1 MRRWSTVALAVL
13 MLLATDAL
21 ARGRKGH
28 LVIDSMT
35 EGAKVYVDG
44 KLVGKTPIEKPIPLR
59 PGKHRLK
66 ATKAGHST
74 LEMQFKIRARKKT
87 EMMVE
92 LLPFSGLVKFSANID
107 GAEVYVDNKLIGH
120 TPLIRDVVAGDHK
133 VLILK
138 EGYNDFESDINVKAG
153 EKMFVEGSLTPF
165 KDISPEV
172 LAMAKA
178 EEEKKKQEEALA
190 RELAETGTVAT
201 APPWYADL
209 YKKWWVWAIAG
220 AVVVTAVTIPL
231 AMSGG
236 GEQAGLH
243 RHDDSPNTTI
253 DIRQ

>member
-1 MRRWSTVALAVL
+1 MRRWSTAALAVL
-13 MLLATDAL
+13 MLLAADAG

-44 KLVGKTPIEKPIPLR
+44 ELVGKTPIEKPIPLR
-59 PGKHRLK
+59 PGRHKLK

-74 LEMQFKIRARKKT
+74 LELQFKIRARKKT

-92 LLPFSGLVKFSANID
+92 LLPFSGLVKFSANIE
-107 GAEVYVDNKLIGH
+107 GAEVYVDNNLIGH
-120 TPLIRDVVAGDHK
+120 TPLIRDVVAGDHQ

-138 EGYNDFESDINVKAG
+138 EGYNDFESKINVKAG
-153 EKMFVEGSLTPF
+153 EKMFVEGRLTPF
-165 KDISPEV
+165 KDISPEI

-178 EEEKKKQEEALA
+178 QEEKQQQEEALA
-190 RELAETGTVAT
+190 RELAETGTVEV

-220 AVVVTAVTIPL
+220 AVVVTAVTVPL

-236 GEQAGLH
+236 GEQGGLH
-243 RHDDSPNTTI
+243 RHDDSPHTII

>member
-1 MRRWSTVALAVL
+1 MYRWSTAALVVL
-13 MLLATDAL
+13 MLLATGSYAG
-21 ARGRKGH
+21 GRKGH

-35 EGAKVYVDG
+35 EGAKVYIDG

-59 PGKHRLK
+59 PGNHKLK
-66 ATKAGHST
+66 ATKAGYST
-74 LEMQFKIRARKKT
+74 MELQFKIKARKKT

-120 TPLIRDVVAGDHK
+120 TPLIRDIVAGDHK

-178 EEEKKKQEEALA
+178 QEEKKQEDEALA
-190 RELAETGTVAT
+190 RELAETVKVEA

-209 YKKWWVWAIAG
+209 YKQWWVWAIAG
-220 AVVVTAVTIPL
+220 AVVVTAVTVPL

-236 GEQAGLH
+236 GEQGGLH
-243 RHDDSPNTTI
+243 RHDDSPHTTI

>member
-1 MRRWSTVALAVL
+1 MHRWSTAALAVL
-13 MLLATDAL
+13 MLLALDAF
-21 ARGRKGH
+21 ARGRKGY

-44 KLVGKTPIEKPIPLR
+44 KLVGKTPFDKPIPLR
-59 PGKHRLK
+59 PGKHKLK

-74 LEMQFKIRARKKT
+74 LELNFKIRARKKT

-92 LLPFSGLVKFSANID
+92 LLPFSGLVKFTANID
-107 GAEVYVDNKLIGH
+107 GAEVYVDNKLLGH

-138 EGYNDFESDINVKAG
+138 EGYNDFASDINVKAG
-153 EKMFVEGSLTPF
+153 EKMFVEGRLTPF

-178 EEEKKKQEEALA
+178 QEEKQQQEEALA
-190 RELAETGTVAT
+190 RELAETGTVEA
-201 APPWYADL
+201 APPWYAGL
-209 YKKWWVWAIAG
+209 HKKWWVWAIAG
-220 AVVVTAVTIPL
+220 AVVVTAVTVPL

-236 GEQAGLH
+236 GEQGGLH
-243 RHDDSPNTTI
+243 RHDDSPHTII

>member
-1 MRRWSTVALAVL
+1 MRRWSTAALMVL
-13 MLLATDAL
+13 MLLATGAS
-21 ARGRKGH
+21 ARGRQGH

-44 KLVGKTPIEKPIPLR
+44 KLVGKTPIEQPVPLR

-66 ATKAGHST
+66 ATKAGYGT
-74 LEMQFKIRARKKT
+74 LELQFKIKARKKT
-87 EMMVE
+87 ELMVE

-107 GAEVYVDNKLIGH
+107 GAEVYVDNKLLGH
-120 TPLIRDVVAGDHK
+120 TPLIRDIVAGDHK

-138 EGYNDFESDINVKAG
+138 EGYNDFASDINVKAG
-153 EKMFVEGSLTPF
+153 EKMFVEGNLTPF

-178 EEEKKKQEEALA
+178 QEEKQQQEEALA
-190 RELAETGTVAT
+190 RELAENVKVEA
-201 APPWYADL
+201 APPWYAGL

-220 AVVVTAVTIPL
+220 AVVVTAVTVPL

-236 GEQAGLH
+236 GEQSGLH
-243 RHDDSPNTTI
+243 RHDDSPHTI
-253 DIRQ
+253 IDLRP